1 MNQLTWATATETN
14 SKGFDIQRQTP
25 TDEWTSLGFVASQG
39 KAAAYVFEGKAP
51 LSTSYYR
58 LRQMDNDG
66 KETLS
71 KVVSVSTDKK
81 TDARFY
87 PSVTKGDLTIEV
99 ANNAPLSVFVLDLTG
114 RTVLSKTMTGTETLD
129 VSRLSSGTYIL
140 SLTNGS
146 TQTSDKFVK
155 NKYTRSD

>member
-1 MNQLTWATATETN
+1 MNQLTWATATEIN

-25 TDEWTSLGFVASQG
+25 TGEWTSLGFVASQG
-39 KAAAYVFEGKAP
+39 KAAAYVFEDKAP

-81 TDARFY
+81 TNARFY

-99 ANNAPLSVFVLDLTG
+99 ANNATFSVFVLDLTR
-114 RTVLSKTMTGTETLD
+114 RTVLSKTITGTETLD

-146 TQTSDKFVK
+146 IQTSGKFVK
-155 NKYTRSD
+155 N